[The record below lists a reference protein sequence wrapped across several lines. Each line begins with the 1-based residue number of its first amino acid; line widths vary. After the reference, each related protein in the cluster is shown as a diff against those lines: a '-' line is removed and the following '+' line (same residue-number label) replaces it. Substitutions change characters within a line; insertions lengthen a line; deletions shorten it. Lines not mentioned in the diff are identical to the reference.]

1 MSNTFRCV
9 VMAMMAMTPSLLT
22 AQQEPAGGPLP
33 SAATVIARIDSVVK
47 ADLLSRG
54 VPSVSVAVV
63 RGGETLVQ
71 KAWGRADVAGGRAAG
86 ASTLYALGSNSKQF
100 TAALVLK
107 LVERGRLTLGDSI
120 GRHLSGLRPEW
131 KSITIEQLLNHTSG
145 LQRGGFVDMSRIEED
160 VSFDTII
167 SRAAQDPMEARPG
180 TKHIYSNLGYVIL
193 GALVEKLYGKP
204 YEVALRDEIAR
215 PLGLASLRYCGDVE
229 PGAVAAGHMLSPS
242 DGALS
247 PPPALHPSQQLGAAG
262 ICSTAADLAKWN
274 RALHGGRVLSEA
286 SYRAML
292 TPRGVAGN
300 YGFGLSVGR
309 VKWGDSIVAHGGQ
322 EPSGYVSENAWYPAD
337 SLSVTI
343 LYNSFPRIAAVGG
356 THKIAALALGE
367 TPPATTS
374 AAPQAAVAATPVTD
388 AGSPATGL
396 TPEEARRQFVGEY
409 QLGSS
414 RIFRV
419 DFEQGAFVLTPPGGD
434 KMPLVHQSGASYG
447 LGSADATTVVTFL
460 ADAEGRV
467 IAILARD
474 ANSPERRLRKV
485 R

>member
-1 MSNTFRCV
+1 MSHMSRYV
-9 VMAMMAMTPSLLT
+9 VAALLAATPSLLT
-22 AQQEPAGGPLP
+22 AQQKPANGTAP
-33 SAATVIARIDSVVK
+33 SAAALIARVDSVVK
-47 ADLLSRG
+47 ADLLARG
-54 VPSVSVAVV
+54 VPSVSVAVA
-63 RGGETLVQ
+63 RGDEMLVQ
-71 KAWGRADVAGGRAAG
+71 RAWGRADVASGRAAD

-131 KSITIEQLLNHTSG
+131 KAITIEQLLNHTSG

-167 SRAAQDPMEARPG
+167 SRAAQDPMEAQPG

-215 PLGLASLRYCGDVE
+215 PLGLTALRYCGEVE
-229 PGAVAAGHMLSPS
+229 PGTLAAGHMVSPS

-247 PPPALHPSQQLGAAG
+247 PPPALHPSQQLGASG
-262 ICSTAADLAKWN
+262 ICATAADLAKWN

-286 SYRAML
+286 SYRAMI

-300 YGFGLSVGR
+300 YGFGQSVGR
-309 VKWGDSIVAHGGQ
+309 VKWGDSIIAHGGQ

-343 LYNSFPRIAAVGG
+343 LYNSFPRIAAAGG
-356 THKIAALALGE
+356 THTIAALALGE
-367 TPPATTS
+367 TPPATAS
-374 AAPQAAVAATPVTD
+374 AAPQPAVATQPTVAE
-388 AGSPATGL
+388 SPAIGI

-409 QLGSS
+409 ALGSS

-419 DFEQGAFVLTPPGGD
+419 ELERGSFVLTPPGGD
-434 KMPLVHQSGASYG
+434 KMPLVHKSGATYG
-447 LGSADATTVVTFL
+447 LGSADATTIVTFV

-467 IAILARD
+467 TGFLARD
-474 ANSPERRLRKV
+474 ANSPERRLRKI